1 MMMRHPVP
9 RIMMVRVMIVVVLR
23 IVARVRQAVAVL
35 ARHVAMVMHR
45 LVLRAKAALV
55 MKGVVFRIADQDRQ
69 VIEVVARHAGMMAP
83 LRVLHAPVA
92 QEMIVAVL
100 RIVGRVQQV
109 IEVIDHRVLLSV
121 IVMTGAAV
129 PPKQDRVRL
138 AALVHHVRMR
148 KAVSRIA
155 TPALKNLGNA
165 KAAMSAR
172 SAKATHSHVGHFAKA
187 NEAIASAFRTRT
199 TMA

>member
-100 RIVGRVQQV
+100 RIVARVQHL
-109 IEVIDHRVLLSV
+109 IDHRVLLSV